1 MPKKKTTVEQQELLT
16 LLPNELPTLNQSAQ
30 LVLANIIF
38 KYGTEYA
45 REHGYVYRT
54 NEDMAKD
61 TGLSKQSVITAVRQL
76 ELLGL
81 IESIRGRR
89 GQASEYCLSDEI
101 KQKINFTSTEIIDK
115 PKEIVMESRTSKGQT
130 NETMGQITKGQI
142 TELVNQITDAVCERM
157 NDIIT
162 SKFKELS
169 DSLIGSATRDK
180 ELYLTTD
187 TDIDK
192 ETLTNINQDI
202 DSVTESKP
210 PYQKNQY
217 VNEVYEWLDDQLDYL
232 FKVKD
237 KIVYD
242 ELNNRIL
249 QFIENIDQTQFTVKQ
264 WDVLSKKKKRLEGIE
279 RAKEQFFNRQ
289 RNKVSG
295 SSMDNTSMDNTSMDN
310 VAVNEYCN
318 TSVSLNDFLSDNGSE
333 PQKCRNFTQEEA
345 MEWVSNEVKEFSSY
359 ESWEQHTI
367 NNFNRM
373 FCEDWSIG
381 YDANALSLFYTAC
394 EYAEQYYQNMDER
407 EPQVNDEEL
416 APWDVI
422 DSPVFQMGK
431 TSTGTT

>member
-1 MPKKKTTVEQQELLT
+1 MAKKKLSVEQKELLT
-16 LLPNELPTLNQSAQ
+16 LLPNELPPLNQSAK

-54 NEDMAKD
+54 NEDMAQD
-61 TGLSKQSVITAVRQL
+61 TGLTKATVIMAVHKL
-76 ELLGL
+76 VAVGL
-81 IESIRGRR
+81 IKRRSGCRGR
-89 GQASEYCLSDEI
+89 ASDYELSDDI
-101 KQKINFTSTEIIDK
+101 KQQINFVADDMKANRDTNNTE
-115 PKEIVMESRTSKGQT
+115 EICD
-130 NETMGQITKGQI
+130 KGQI
-142 TELVNQITDAVCERM
+142 TELYSKIGWLVDRVDDISQIINWLDTRISEIE
-157 NDIIT
+157 NT
-162 SKFKELS
+162 SEKPYYTTES
-169 DSLIGSATRDK
+169 DK
-180 ELYLTTD
+180 
-187 TDIDK
+187 DK

-202 DSVTESKP
+202 DCVTESKP

-217 VNEVYEWLDDQLDYL
+217 VNDVYVWLDDQLDYL

-295 SSMDNTSMDNTSMDN
+295 SSMDNTSMDN

-318 TSVSLNDFLSDNGSE
+318 TSVSLNDFLSDNGSV

-345 MEWVSNEVKEFSSY
+345 IEWVSNEVKEFSSF
-359 ESWEQHTI
+359 ESWEKHTM
-367 NNFNRM
+367 NNFNRK
-373 FCEDWSIG
+373 FCEGWDSG
-381 YDANALSLFYTAC
+381 YDGNAMILFYTAC

-416 APWDVI
+416 APWDII
-422 DSPVFQMGK
+422 DGAVFQMGK
-431 TSTGTT
+431 TTTGTT